1 MSTRKIRSLGLVSV
15 GVIAGV
21 LLSLGLSAV
30 AQRGSPLPLD
40 ELRQFSSV
48 FSAIKNNY
56 VEPVPDKKL
65 ISGAI
70 SGMLSDLDPH
80 SAYLDADAFKEMQS
94 ATQGEFGGL
103 GIEVGTEDGMV
114 KVISPIEDTPAARAG
129 IRAGDVI
136 TKINDTSTKGL
147 SLTDAVKMMRGPVKT
162 PITLTISR
170 QGQAQPIV
178 IKIVRDTIRVR
189 SVRSK
194 MLPDNIGYIRI
205 AQFQEKT
212 GVDLARHLK
221 ELGEKGAPR
230 GLILDL
236 RNDPGGL
243 LTSAIGVSAA
253 FLKPDT
259 LVVSTDGRAP
269 DAKQK
274 YLSNPADYARGER
287 DYLVGLPAWVKTVPM
302 VVLVNVGS
310 ASASEIVAGALQD
323 HKRAT
328 VMGNRTFG
336 KGSVQVILPISD
348 TTAIKL
354 TTSRYYTPKGRS
366 IQATGIMPD
375 IVVADTAEG
384 DLFRMSR
391 EADLKRHL
399 SNSRSGQPE
408 SEKKTKEEEAP
419 LADTDKIF
427 QFGTPD
433 DFQLNQAINFIEG
446 KPIQKAVPRP
456 KKASAE
462 SSGAAAKG
470 K

>member
-15 GVIAGV
+15 GVFAGV

>member
-212 GVDLARHLK
+212 GVDLVRHLK

-287 DYLVGLPAWVKTVPM
+287 DYLAGLPAWVKTVPM

-336 KGSVQVILPISD
+336 KGSVQVILPISE

-399 SNSRSGQPE
+399 SNNRSGQPE
-408 SEKKTKEEEAP
+408 VEKKTKEEEAP

-427 QFGTPD
+427 QFGTPE
-433 DFQLNQAINFIEG
+433 DFQLNQAVNFLEG

-462 SSGAAAKG
+462 PAGAAAKG